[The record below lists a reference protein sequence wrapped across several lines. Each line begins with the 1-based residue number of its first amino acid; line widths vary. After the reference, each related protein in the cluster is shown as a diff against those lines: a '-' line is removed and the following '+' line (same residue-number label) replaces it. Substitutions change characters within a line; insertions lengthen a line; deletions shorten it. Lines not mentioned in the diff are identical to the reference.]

1 MGVVSRAGSSSSDEM
16 ASNIR
21 QNYHEECE
29 ALINKQ
35 INMEMYAS
43 YVYLSMACTS
53 PAMTKLCTDLPS
65 SSANPAMRREATPS
79 CSWTIRT
86 REAENAF
93 SRTLPSQPG
102 PSGAAPSRPLWQLS
116 SSRRKSTRPSLTF
129 TPLLERGTILIW
141 LTTSKETLERT
152 GGWHQR
158 TERPDHQ
165 DEEGWRCPWTS
176 PPRQRHGLNY
186 HQSLHGLNQLQNLYI
201 F

>member
-43 YVYLSMACTS
+43 YVYLSMAS
-53 PAMTKLCTDLPS
+53 Y
-65 SSANPAMRREATPS
+65 
-79 CSWTIRT
+79 
-86 REAENAF
+86 F
-93 SRTLPSQPG
+93 SRDDQVLHGFAKFFRKSSDEERSHAIMFMDYQNKRGGKCVFQDIAKPTPAEWGS
-102 PSGAAPSRPLWQLS
+102 PLEAVMQLS

-141 LTTSKETLERT
+141 LTTSKET
-152 GGWHQR
+152 
-158 TERPDHQ
+158 
-165 DEEGWRCPWTS
+165 S
-176 PPRQRHGLNY
+176 
-186 HQSLHGLNQLQNLYI
+186 
-201 F
+201 